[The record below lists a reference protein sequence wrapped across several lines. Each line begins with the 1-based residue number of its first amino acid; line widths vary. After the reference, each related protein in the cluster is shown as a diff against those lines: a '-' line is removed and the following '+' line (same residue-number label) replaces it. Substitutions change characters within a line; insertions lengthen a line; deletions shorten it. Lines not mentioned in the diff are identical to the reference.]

1 VPKLPARNLYLFT
14 LIELLV
20 VIAIIAILA
29 SMLLPALSNAKGRA
43 KQGACLS
50 NQKQMGIAL
59 TMYAGDNRD
68 FCPPNLRWDGPPAD
82 YNFWFSNLW
91 GQSGAFYGGLG
102 ILYDEGH
109 LKAAEVYFCPA
120 QSEEQYGST
129 YLKSACVDRLQDVS
143 LTVSGAALS
152 SYNYRSTALR
162 AVNSHPE
169 NPAANISRNFSATA
183 VTDVYRNDS
192 ANSHEGG
199 FNALYFDG
207 SARWYRAPDFVY
219 DGLDY
224 YAGGGGGVAPASGIL
239 QAPLE
244 TYYYEGAMPF
254 YVGDAYY

>member
-1 VPKLPARNLYLFT
+1 
-14 LIELLV
+14 
-20 VIAIIAILA
+20 
-29 SMLLPALSNAKGRA
+29 M
-43 KQGACLS
+43 
-50 NQKQMGIAL
+50 
-59 TMYAGDNRD
+59 
-68 FCPPNLRWDGPPAD
+68 
-82 YNFWFSNLW
+82 
-91 GQSGAFYGGLG
+91 
-102 ILYDEGH
+102 
-109 LKAAEVYFCPA
+109 
-120 QSEEQYGST
+120 
-129 YLKSACVDRLQDVS
+129 
-143 LTVSGAALS
+143 
-152 SYNYRSTALR
+152 TALR

-169 NPAANISRNFSATA
+169 NPAANIARNFSATA
-183 VTDVYRNDS
+183 VTDLYRNDS